1 MIRQAILVYV
11 NQISISDD
19 VFKSWLGRNVNQTY
33 FFMKLLSTVQY
44 CMENIAI
51 FNLKGFMDT
60 TGSKKETDLCPLIT
74 PKKIF

>member
-1 MIRQAILVYV
+1 MLIKYRSLM
-11 NQISISDD
+11 
-19 VFKSWLGRNVNQTY
+19 VFLNLDSGETLTKHI

-44 CMENIAI
+44 CKENISI
-51 FNLKGFMDT
+51 FNLKDFMDT

>member
-1 MIRQAILVYV
+1 MLIKYRSLMVFLNLDSGETLTKHIFYETLVHSSVLY
-11 NQISISDD
+11 
-19 VFKSWLGRNVNQTY
+19 G
-33 FFMKLLSTVQY
+33 
-44 CMENIAI
+44 NIAI

>member
-1 MIRQAILVYV
+1 MLIKYRSLM
-11 NQISISDD
+11 
-19 VFKSWLGRNVNQTY
+19 VFLNLDSGETLTKHI

-74 PKKIF
+74 PKKIC